1 MAGPAQWLRLDD
13 EASVGS
19 LLCLPVCGPSELA
32 VKMLV
37 RMLARSAEY
46 QELAVADTD

>member
-19 LLCLPVCGPSELA
+19 LLCLLVCGPSELA
-32 VKMLV
+32 VKMLG
-37 RMLARSAEY
+37 RSAEY
-46 QELAVADTD
+46 QELAVADAD